1 MYATLYVP
9 QQSPQPISVE
19 GLTLPD
25 PLSGLASIPERVP
38 ILLGCTLG
46 LVDVLVSNSNY
57 VAYSIFD
64 CERQVN
70 NAAMAA
76 LAELTGISFSDNED
90 EILRGTVLV
99 VQKG

>member
-19 GLTLPD
+19 GLALPD

-38 ILLGCTLG
+38 ILLECTPG
-46 LVDVLVSNSNY
+46 LVDVLVSNPRY

-64 CERQVN
+64 YEGEANC
-70 NAAMAA
+70 AAMAA
-76 LAELTGISFSDNED
+76 LTELTGVKFGDDED
-90 EILRGTVLV
+90 EILRGNVLIL
-99 VQKG
+99 KI